1 MSSTAIALDGL
12 TKYYGAVVG
21 LDELSLRVDLLRP
34 TSGRAAVLGF
44 DCQRQAMDARRQIGY
59 LPGEMPMY
67 PELSGAAYLRFLASL
82 APAAGSAWDGSE
94 GWTISLRDA
103 NGDAVEGAA
112 LAVEA
117 WRPEGM
123 DAAPQIASAKPLGT
137 GRYHVDGV
145 ALRSSGWWNMK
156 LAIRGAA
163 ADSLAFNLVLR

>member
-1 MSSTAIALDGL
+1 MTHSLITRLLQISPAIAAIAFLGSFGTGERDGMGGDL
-12 TKYYGAVVG
+12 PAVPEVA
-21 LDELSLRVDLLRP
+21 LVTDIPSHE
-34 TSGRAAVLGF
+34 GR
-44 DCQRQAMDARRQIGY
+44 Y
-59 LPGEMPMY
+59 
-67 PELSGAAYLRFLASL
+67 LASL

-123 DAAPQIASAKPLGT
+123 DAAPQIASAKQLGT

-163 ADSLAFNLVLR
+163 ADSLAFNLGLR